1 MKKQLAW
8 AALIALTAAGVFTG
22 YARGATDDDEFS
34 RGLSA
39 FNSGD
44 YAIALDIWRP
54 LAERGEPRSEA
65 GIGFMYHRGQGVPAD
80 DREAAVW
87 LGRAAEQGQAEG
99 QLMLGI
105 LFYYGRGVAQSYVR
119 AYAWC
124 DLAEINGNGDATLCR
139 DAALES
145 MTNAEREVAFR
156 LVVEIRERQ
165 RLRP

>member
-8 AALIALTAAGVFTG
+8 AALIAFTVAGVLTG
-22 YARGATDDDEFS
+22 YARAATDDDEFS
-34 RGLSA
+34 RGLTA

-44 YAIALDIWRP
+44 YAVALGIWRP

-80 DREAAVW
+80 EREAAVW
-87 LGRAAEQGQAEG
+87 LGRAADQGQAEG

-145 MTNAEREVAFR
+145 MTNAEREAAFR
-156 LVVEIRERQ
+156 LVVEIRERR